1 MIRGERTLIR
11 DFLGSDRLLIPDCV
25 SLMCGTRRIRMA
37 PQAEH
42 AYGQMAQGG
51 HHTRT
56 VTGPDLGAVPLVEH
70 HARTNAP
77 YFRTQVAAGHLD
89 LHSRVMWCSPE
100 TGFCRS
106 SQAGAAI
113 VVRLVRGKPCPDRL
127 SWN

>member
-11 DFLGSDRLLIPDCV
+11 GFLGFDRLEGLIPDCV

-56 VTGPDLGAVPLVEH
+56 VTGPDLGAGPLVKH
-70 HARTNAP
+70 HARTK
-77 YFRTQVAAGHLD
+77 HL
-89 LHSRVMWCSPE
+89 
-100 TGFCRS
+100 
-106 SQAGAAI
+106 I
-113 VVRLVRGKPCPDRL
+113 
-127 SWN
+127 